1 LIVVDA
7 GVVVTAL
14 TVDDHRGAGAQA
26 RLAQHPRAPELIGVE
41 VVSAVR
47 RLTAAGS
54 LEPWRATRAV
64 ADFVDL
70 PLRLAPHRPL
80 LARCWELRNTVTPYD
95 AVYVAL
101 AELMDATLLTT
112 DRRLAQAPGVLCRV
126 EVIE

>member
-1 LIVVDA
+1 
-7 GVVVTAL
+7 
-14 TVDDHRGAGAQA
+14 
-26 RLAQHPRAPELIGVE
+26 
-41 VVSAVR
+41 VVSAIR
-47 RLTAAGS
+47 RLTAAGT

-101 AELMDATLLTT
+101 AELMDATLVTT
-112 DRRLAQAPGVLCRV
+112 DRRLASAPGVRCHV
-126 EVIE
+126 EVLE